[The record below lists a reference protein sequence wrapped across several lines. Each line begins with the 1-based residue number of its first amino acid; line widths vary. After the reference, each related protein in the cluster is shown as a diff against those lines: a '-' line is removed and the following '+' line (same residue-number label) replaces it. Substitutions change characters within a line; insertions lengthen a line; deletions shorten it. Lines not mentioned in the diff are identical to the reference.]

1 MPPKGKADTAG
12 YQQLKKDLSAQAPG
26 KLYILHGEETYLRD
40 YCLNQLKELILSGGM
55 GTFNFHEIP
64 AKEMSPRRLEEALD
78 CLPMMAQRTLVQVT
92 DFDLFKAGEKDREAY
107 AKLFEELPD
116 YVCLVFVYD
125 LIPYKGDARTKLAGA
140 IKRSGVVVNFA
151 RQETGELVKWVRR
164 RFRALGKDIDGNLAS
179 ELIFLCGDLMTNLI
193 GEIEKIGAYAKGTQI
208 TRADIDAVATP
219 QLDTVVFRM
228 TDAIGAGKFDQA
240 AQVLGELF
248 QMQEPPIKI
257 LWSLGRNMRQLYSA
271 RLALEKGRGA
281 AYVADLWGLRSFQA
295 EKIFTAARRFSLPWC
310 RRAVVRCGEADLAM
324 KSTGQDG
331 QWSCPLPPGS
341 PPCPGGEGVPML
353 KIREAI
359 AVEGRYDKNTLSQ
372 VVDTLILETHGFGI
386 FKDPERMALLRRA
399 AEKRGLIVLTDS
411 DGAGFVIRNRIKSAI
426 PGQYLKHAYIPD
438 VYGKEKRKRQR
449 GKEGKLGVEGMS
461 PAVLEQVLRR
471 AGATFLDQGE
481 AREQEPPLTKADLF
495 AAGLTGRPDS
505 AQRRLALLKRLEL
518 PEHMTANAL
527 LEVLNTCYTREEAL
541 LFLEEK

>member
-1 MPPKGKADTAG
+1 M
-12 YQQLKKDLSAQAPG
+12 
-26 KLYILHGEETYLRD
+26 IR
-40 YCLNQLKELILSGGM
+40 
-55 GTFNFHEIP
+55 
-64 AKEMSPRRLEEALD
+64 
-78 CLPMMAQRTLVQVT
+78 
-92 DFDLFKAGEKDREAY
+92 
-107 AKLFEELPD
+107 
-116 YVCLVFVYD
+116 
-125 LIPYKGDARTKLAGA
+125 
-140 IKRSGVVVNFA
+140 
-151 RQETGELVKWVRR
+151 
-164 RFRALGKDIDGNLAS
+164 
-179 ELIFLCGDLMTNLI
+179 
-193 GEIEKIGAYAKGTQI
+193 
-208 TRADIDAVATP
+208 
-219 QLDTVVFRM
+219 
-228 TDAIGAGKFDQA
+228 
-240 AQVLGELF
+240 
-248 QMQEPPIKI
+248 
-257 LWSLGRNMRQLYSA
+257 
-271 RLALEKGRGA
+271 
-281 AYVADLWGLRSFQA
+281 
-295 EKIFTAARRFSLPWC
+295 
-310 RRAVVRCGEADLAM
+310 
-324 KSTGQDG
+324 
-331 QWSCPLPPGS
+331 
-341 PPCPGGEGVPML
+341 
-353 KIREAI
+353 IREAV

-449 GKEGKLGVEGMS
+449 GKEGKLGVEGMP

-541 LFLEEK
+541 LFLKEK